1 MASKESLG
9 IFGEFEYYVTFAK
22 DGSKYTSFQLEKSH
36 AKQSSRASTRS
47 DDSTLI
53 VLDSLKSGIGRTE
66 NNDFYS
72 IVIAPI
78 LEELNWNHNY
88 IKTTSHDSV
97 SQFAQSLDPLQDYEI
112 WIISGDTTIS
122 EFCNNLPNKKITRNP
137 LRILPLPM
145 GTGNAWANSLGFDSP
160 ITAFRNYLN
169 HNLKPR
175 DIPLYRAALP
185 NGYSIIFFMIF
196 SLGFHANLLHAC
208 EDPKYAKMGAERFQ
222 IAAQSILES
231 YSLDLDI
238 SLDGLRRSYAYFA
251 LINTPNLEAT
261 YKPSPRS
268 NPLERE
274 LRLLG
279 YSSSLGRQELV
290 EKIMQGY
297 QNKPNGDLPTN
308 EDMIYKSITHDFTLV
323 LNDSLEDSSMHK
335 FEICCDGILLNL
347 LDYQSPDKHKPSNE
361 IRFQF
366 LNDYSGFQLQV
377 YSL

>member
-1 MASKESLG
+1 MSSRELLG
-9 IFGEFEYYVTFAK
+9 TFGAVDYYVSFVK
-22 DGSKYTSFQLEKSH
+22 GGSKYISFQLEKSDSKQNNMSL
-36 AKQSSRASTRS
+36 AKH

-53 VLDSLKSGIGRTE
+53 ILDSVRSGIGRNE
-66 NNDFYS
+66 DNDFYS

-78 LEELNWNHNY
+78 LKELNKNHSY
-88 IKTTSHDSV
+88 IKTTARDSV
-97 SQFAQSLDPLQDYEI
+97 EQFAQSLNPSQDYEI

-122 EFCNNLPNKKITRNP
+122 EFCNHLPSKPTIRNS

-160 ITAFRNYLN
+160 ITALRNRLN
-169 HNLKPR
+169 DRLKPK
-175 DIPLYRAALP
+175 DFPLYKAILP

-208 EDPKYAKMGAERFQ
+208 EDPKYASMGTERFKM
-222 IAAQSILES
+222 AAQTILDNYGLDINVTLNGLQRS
-231 YSLDLDI
+231 YS
-238 SLDGLRRSYAYFA
+238 YFA

-268 NPLERE
+268 NPLEKE

-279 YSSSLGRQELV
+279 YFSSLERSKLIK
-290 EKIMQGY
+290 KIMQGY
-297 QNKPNGDLPTN
+297 QNKPNEDLPTN
-308 EDMIYKSITHDFTLV
+308 NEMIYRSITHDFTIV
-323 LNDSLEDSSMHK
+323 LNHPLADTSRHN

-347 LDYQSPDKHKPSNE
+347 LDHRSLNKDKSSNE

-366 LNDYSGFQLQV
+366 LNDYSSFQLQV
-377 YSL
+377 YSP